1 MPCMST
7 ITHIF
12 FPAAVNK
19 LLWILDNKGPS
30 IKIIIISNNII
41 AHQWLDRP
49 NLHGAQVM
57 GRVLER
63 EKYLQTRPNQKK
75 CILHLLKHTWSI
87 PSKCNTWSTHMNKL
101 IWRRQAYRP
110 SKIWKNHGLVHFEQ
124 YNGVAFNWG
133 LDHSNYSLFLFPWS
147 TTS

>member
-1 MPCMST
+1 MYVNNNSY
-7 ITHIF
+7 F

-41 AHQWLDRP
+41 AHQWLDWP
-49 NLHGAQVM
+49 NLYGAQVM
-57 GRVLER
+57 GRVPEPK
-63 EKYLQTRPNQKK
+63 KYLQTRPNQKNAYH
-75 CILHLLKHTWSI
+75 IFWNISTWSI

-110 SKIWKNHGLVHFEQ
+110 SKIRKNHGLVHFEQ